1 MGEGAALQIGAVHIY
16 GGNLR
21 VAVGGV
27 VVDAAGG
34 IAAGGINSDLILA
47 GGHLTA
53 AAYLLHAAKDVEELT
68 DTFCLIL
75 AAYRVHASESG
86 PYKTGIG
93 GQIAWQAFGTHATAV
108 AGQLHPGAKAFCG
121 WRGERPR

>member
-34 IAAGGINSDLILA
+34 IAAGGINCNFKFFLA
-47 GGHLTA
+47 DVA
-53 AAYLLHAAKDVEELT
+53 ATSLL
-68 DTFCLIL
+68 
-75 AAYRVHASESG
+75 VHR
-86 PYKTGIG
+86 T
-93 GQIAWQAFGTHATAV
+93 
-108 AGQLHPGAKAFCG
+108 
-121 WRGERPR
+121 